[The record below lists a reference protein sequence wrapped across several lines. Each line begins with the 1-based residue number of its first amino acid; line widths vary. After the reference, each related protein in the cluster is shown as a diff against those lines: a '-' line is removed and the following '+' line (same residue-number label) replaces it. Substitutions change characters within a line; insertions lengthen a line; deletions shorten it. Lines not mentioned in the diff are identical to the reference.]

1 MKTIQYFFFVA
12 LATILMAADCSN
24 KDSEFYNDVYVTV
37 PDLVTVQPSLIP
49 ESQTIFI
56 NASIARFL
64 TVANISNPL
73 DIFKTTGGATK
84 LVFSYELEKENTNG
98 TWDYIEFSSANV
110 ATAIGESEVGSF
122 VVGRCVYNP
131 DTNFYEYQAG
141 IQALTP
147 GNYRMSFGYN
157 SFDTNL
163 IEFRSESVGNN
174 LSINIDSP
182 ASILDGNGYYSFT
195 VKP

>member
-24 KDSEFYNDVYVTV
+24 KDSEFYNDVFVSV
-37 PDLVTVQPSLIP
+37 PNLIDENSLVLDGQTLSITTSIP
-49 ESQTIFI
+49 
-56 NASIARFL
+56 RFL
-64 TVANISNPL
+64 TVANLSKPL

-84 LVFSYELEKENTNG
+84 LVFSYELEKENTDG
-98 TWDYIEFSSANV
+98 TWDFIEFSSANV
-110 ATAIGESEVGSF
+110 ATGVGESEVGSF

-131 DTNFYEYQAG
+131 DTNFYKYQAA

-147 GNYRMSFGYN
+147 GTYRLSFGYN
-157 SFDTNL
+157 SFDTDL

-174 LSINIDSP
+174 LSVNIDSP
-182 ASILDGNGYYSFT
+182 ASILDGNGYYKFT
-195 VKP
+195 VN

>member
-1 MKTIQYFFFVA
+1 M
-12 LATILMAADCSN
+12 
-24 KDSEFYNDVYVTV
+24 
-37 PDLVTVQPSLIP
+37 
-49 ESQTIFI
+49 
-56 NASIARFL
+56 
-64 TVANISNPL
+64 
-73 DIFKTTGGATK
+73 
-84 LVFSYELEKENTNG
+84 
-98 TWDYIEFSSANV
+98 
-110 ATAIGESEVGSF
+110 
-122 VVGRCVYNP
+122 GRCVYNP

>member
-1 MKTIQYFFFVA
+1 
-12 LATILMAADCSN
+12 MAADCSN

-122 VVGRCVYNP
+122 VVGRCVYKP
-131 DTNFYEYQAG
+131 DTNLYEYQAG
-141 IQALTP
+141 IQALNP
-147 GNYRMSFGYN
+147 GNYLMSFVNN
-157 SFDTNL
+157 SFDIKL
-163 IEFRSESVGNN
+163 
-174 LSINIDSP
+174 L
-182 ASILDGNGYYSFT
+182 
-195 VKP
+195 